1 MRILNK
7 RPNYHALLPVFDD
20 SKWTQTSLSTVDFS
34 YPIQA
39 IRIPFTISIKNA
51 NALELSIDYSCGI
64 QIYGNGFLLFQDNVD
79 SFDGNATGCYR
90 EHHRHLLL
98 MSTQV
103 FTLQTNMLAIVL
115 YQSNRQTVNN
125 YLALTLSLSIPSSGD
140 SCYSVPYDYSI
151 ALICGDQRLS
161 IPNKSSI
168 TIPHLSCSLV
178 LSFSDITIQY
188 EGIRFSLSDPIHSI
202 DYFEVFTSR
211 NITTSRISETRLLPS
226 QPCIEDGRMTFFFP
240 CSDLFTN
247 VLILKSIKTRSYSI
261 HLSSMELLICS
272 YPPPSSL
279 TFSTEIFF
287 GYVGVTSFDITPL
300 EPVTNCT
307 IQPSLP
313 KGLWLDSLGCRI
325 VGVAESPVH
334 ETFILSIQQHSIQG
348 KFSLNIGSCES
359 HILRVIRYYRKQ
371 PQLESWVMERS
382 EVDSWIQV
390 LGEGLD
396 EEQKEIDECEWRIC
410 AKPGKYRVTVSSVLP
425 EWNDGSFLLVYDIT
439 EQKQLLQIR
448 YDSHLASASMEYV
461 YVGISP
467 HSTSHFRI
475 QEKSIIRSDPQNH
488 VRIDFYT
495 PFFPTSFN
503 CSLDEVSIDSSYP
516 FDWVPNTHSF
526 SVSMDNVS
534 LSYDLFLPIRIYRLT
549 CYTMKSP
556 LFESSIPPGIKVL
569 HGNEDIILGMSSVS
583 SSQVHIIFTNLL
595 AFTTKD
601 PDLEWKVV
609 SEAPAGWQVP
619 SFDDS
624 NWSIV
629 HFQSSSSLGYMDST
643 SVYIRHSF
651 LIPSL
656 TTFITLNIA
665 ATFQGGLIAWVNG
678 HRIAMFH
685 VTEESD
691 GTFIALDSL
700 HSLNS
705 RSLFHVVLLF
715 SAAVQG
721 LNVLAIQLV
730 YPIWLHSFPIHF
742 SAIASFG
749 VIPIALCTN
758 SFVSI
763 STSIAPITTTKGCG
777 FHSSGLI
784 DKDLTTACVYRL
796 SHRQL
801 TLHWEL
807 ENRVGG
813 RFSHIEFVHNQM
825 NITARW
831 RFYQYPNQ
839 PNMRDEGYLSLQSFT
854 DSHSLSLQAHSYPS
868 STVINALDLDIVE
881 AEKILAISQVYLT
894 YHHTTTVLCPALSP
908 FDSVVSG
915 GISMAPCPDNQIGT
929 MKRVCVD
936 GILSDIDSSDCVLAP
951 PTNLLYSQDVY
962 SLVLGVSISLA
973 PFYNNLITKF
983 SIDERSSLPE
993 GLKLNSQT
1001 GYISGTPT
1009 KVVKDQN
1016 VVIYGSN
1023 ENGVCSCSLSFSTH
1037 IGMCT
1042 ADGIFP
1048 ETRVGVTITIPCSS
1062 KGKFVGTISRTCQIG
1077 VSEGEWSH
1085 QRGICIPILLV
1096 VVIGCSIACLV
1107 VILLVLCIRTYGR
1120 MKSKLLAQRM
1130 MYCIKE
1136 DMVQ

>member
-1 MRILNK
+1 M
-7 RPNYHALLPVFDD
+7 
-20 SKWTQTSLSTVDFS
+20 STVDFS

-39 IRIPFTISIKNA
+39 IRIPFTISINNA

-64 QIYGNGFLLFQDNVD
+64 EIYGNGFLVFQDNVD
-79 SFDGNATGCYR
+79 SFDRNATGCYR
-90 EHHRHLLL
+90 EHHHHVLL

-103 FTLQTNMLAIVL
+103 FTLQTNMLAIIL
-115 YQSNRQTVNN
+115 CQSNKQTVSN
-125 YLALTLSLSIPSSGD
+125 YLALSLSLSIPSSGD

-151 ALICGDQRLS
+151 ALTCGDQRLS
-161 IPNKSSI
+161 VPIKSSI
-168 TIPHLSCSLV
+168 IIPYSYCSLV
-178 LSFSDITIQY
+178 LSFSDITMHF

-226 QPCIEDGRMTFFFP
+226 HPFIENGRMTFFFP
-240 CSDLFTN
+240 FSDLFTN
-247 VLILKSIKTRSYSI
+247 VLIMKSIKTRSYPI

-272 YPPPSSL
+272 YPPTSSL
-279 TFSTEIFF
+279 TFSTEIYS

-313 KGLWLDSLGCRI
+313 KGLWLDSFRCRI
-325 VGVAESPVH
+325 VGVAESSVH
-334 ETFILSIQQHSIQG
+334 EVFVLSTQQQSIQG
-348 KFSLNIGSCES
+348 KFSLDIGLCES
-359 HILRVIRYYRKQ
+359 HILHVIRHYRKL
-371 PQLESWVMERS
+371 PQLESWMMERS
-382 EVDSWIQV
+382 EANSWIQV
-390 LGEGLD
+390 LGEGID
-396 EEQKEIDECEWRIC
+396 EEQKEIEECEWRLC
-410 AKPGKYRVTVSSVLP
+410 AKPGKYRITVSSVLP
-425 EWNDGSFLLVYDIT
+425 SWNDGSFLLVYDIT
-439 EQKQLLQIR
+439 EEKQLLQIR
-448 YDSHLASASMEYV
+448 YDFHLASASMEYV
-461 YVGISP
+461 YVGIPP
-467 HSTSHFRI
+467 HSTSHIRK
-475 QEKSIIRSDPQNH
+475 QERNIIRSDPQNH

-534 LSYDLFLPIRIYRLT
+534 LSYDLYLPIRIYRLSCHT
-549 CYTMKSP
+549 AKSP
-556 LFESSIPPGIKVL
+556 LLESSIPPGIKVL
-569 HGNEDIILGMSSVS
+569 HGNEDILLGMSSVV
-583 SSQVHIIFTNLL
+583 SSQAQIVFTNLL

-609 SEAPAGWQVP
+609 SEAPSGWQVP

-629 HFQSSSSLGYMDST
+629 HFQSSLSLGYMDST
-643 SVYIRHSF
+643 SVYMRHSF
-651 LIPSL
+651 SIPSL
-656 TTFITLNIA
+656 TTFLTLNVA
-665 ATFQGGLIAWVNG
+665 VTFHAGLIAWVNG
-678 HRIAMFH
+678 HRVAMFH
-685 VTEESD
+685 ATEESD
-691 GTFIALDSL
+691 GTFIALGNL
-700 HSLNS
+700 HSQ
-705 RSLFHVVLLF
+705 SLFHVVLLF
-715 SAAVQG
+715 SSAVQG

-742 SAIASFG
+742 SAVASFG
-749 VIPIALCTN
+749 IAPIALCTN

-763 STSIAPITTTKGCG
+763 YTSISPVTTTNGCG

-784 DKDLTTACVYRL
+784 DKDLATACVYRL

-813 RFSHIEFVHNQM
+813 RFSHIEFVHNRM

-831 RFYQYPNQ
+831 RFYQYSNQ
-839 PNMRDEGYLSLQSFT
+839 PNRMDEGYWSLESFT
-854 DSHSLSLQAHSYPS
+854 KSHSLSLQAHSYPA
-868 STVINALDLDIVE
+868 STVVNALDLDIVE
-881 AEKILAISQVYLT
+881 AGKILAVSEIYLT
-894 YHHTTTVLCPALSP
+894 YHRTTTLLCPALGP
-908 FDSVVSG
+908 FDSVPSG
-915 GISMAPCPDNQIGT
+915 GISIAPCPTNQIGT
-929 MKRVCVD
+929 MKRVCID
-936 GILSDIDSSDCVLAP
+936 GFFSDIDSSDCILAP

-962 SLVLGVSISLA
+962 SLVLGVPISLA
-973 PFYNNLITKF
+973 PSYDNLITKF
-983 SIDERSSLPE
+983 STDEHSSLPE

-1009 KVVKDQN
+1009 KVMKDQN

-1048 ETRVGVTITIPCSS
+1048 ETYVGVTVTIPCSS

-1085 QRGICIPILLV
+1085 QRGSCIPILLII
-1096 VVIGCSIACLV
+1096 VIGCSIVCLII
-1107 VILLVLCIRTYGR
+1107 ILIVLCIRTYGR
-1120 MKSKLLAQRM
+1120 MKSKLLTQRM
-1130 MYCIKE
+1130 MYYIKG
-1136 DMVQ
+1136 DVVQ